1 MDELNITDAKRK
13 KLDEAKAKW
22 GEKWSELAEINS
34 KKAKARTELEAAEKV
49 REDAKKLQVSGLI
62 IQFKTI
68 RDKPGKRTYWE
79 LLFMQNIL
87 GWIKIKNWCHLWS

>member
-1 MDELNITDAKRK
+1 MDVTDAKRK

-49 REDAKKLQVSGLI
+49 REDAKKLWVSGLI
-62 IQFKTI
+62 TQFRTLC
-68 RDKPGKRTYWE
+68 DKPGQKSYRE
-79 LLFMQNIL
+79 LLFMRNIL
-87 GWIKIKNWCHLWS
+87 G

>member
-1 MDELNITDAKRK
+1 MADSKSVINGWDKWLNITDAKRK

-62 IQFKTI
+62 YNHSIQNLS
-68 RDKPGKRTYWE
+68 W
-79 LLFMQNIL
+79 
-87 GWIKIKNWCHLWS
+87 